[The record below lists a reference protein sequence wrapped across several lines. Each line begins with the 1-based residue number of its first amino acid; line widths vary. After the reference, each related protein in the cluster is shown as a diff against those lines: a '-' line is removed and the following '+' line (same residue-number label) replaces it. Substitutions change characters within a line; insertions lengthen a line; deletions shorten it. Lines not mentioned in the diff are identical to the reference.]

1 MAWTWA
7 EVAASSE
14 EGEVAAS
21 SEEAGEGAEADG
33 TSTSSRGPGSF
44 GPGTRQGPDAGSVSV
59 ATPTGVVGRSATAA
73 TLQSQVV
80 QSMCPEL
87 AWKITGKLLEYDNAE
102 LLLMLEDN
110 NSLKKKV
117 SPDNTALLYHTYTSL
132 QVKMAMI
139 QQQRI
144 DLGEQLFPLVE
155 KIRPDLARKITGMLL
170 QIDHAELVLMMEDPT
185 SLKGKVRPDT
195 SFIVISLVHPNTLLQ
210 VEEAVAV
217 LQKNK
222 EENMLE

>member
-1 MAWTWA
+1 MAWTLA

-44 GPGTRQGPDAGSVSV
+44 GPGTRQGPDAGSVSA

-87 AWKITGKLLEYDNAE
+87 AW
-102 LLLMLEDN
+102 
-110 NSLKKKV
+110 
-117 SPDNTALLYHTYTSL
+117 
-132 QVKMAMI
+132 
-139 QQQRI
+139 
-144 DLGEQLFPLVE
+144 
-155 KIRPDLARKITGMLL
+155 KITGMLL

-195 SFIVISLVHPNTLLQ
+195 SFIVVSLVHPNTLLQ
-210 VEEAVAV
+210 AG
-217 LQKNK
+217 
-222 EENMLE
+222 